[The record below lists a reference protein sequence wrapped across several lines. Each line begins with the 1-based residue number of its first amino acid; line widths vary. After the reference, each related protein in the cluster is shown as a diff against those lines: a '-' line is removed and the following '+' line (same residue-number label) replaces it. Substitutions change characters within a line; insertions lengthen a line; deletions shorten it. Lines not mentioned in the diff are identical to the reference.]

1 MVEACSASAHISELR
16 SEQDQHHTVAKQ
28 LTVIMLR
35 SISFPPQAKMILARK
50 ERFRLEVTVC
60 AGERWRHKD
69 SGKVLC

>member
-1 MVEACSASAHISELR
+1 M
-16 SEQDQHHTVAKQ
+16 AKQ

-60 AGERWRHKD
+60 AGEQ
-69 SGKVLC
+69 